1 MRRRDRRLSVVGAAY
16 FIWWSRAALGGLP
29 TPLRL
34 HCCNR
39 ETNGQ
44 GPVSKLG
51 PAPVYRPMHG
61 EGRNGRP
68 ATPHNAWRIDWFLGS
83 LFKNR
88 GDVVEAELSLAEYSV
103 FTAIVLR

>member
-1 MRRRDRRLSVVGAAY
+1 VGAAY

-44 GPVSKLG
+44 GPVSELG
-51 PAPVYRPMHG
+51 PAPVYRAMHG
-61 EGRNGRP
+61 EGLMGGP
-68 ATPHNAWRIDWFLGS
+68 AIPHNARRIDWFLGS
-83 LFKNR
+83 LFDR
-88 GDVVEAELSLAEYSV
+88 IWCG
-103 FTAIVLR
+103 